1 MIVKIIDI
9 IFFKNFYKK
18 IKYLVFVLVVLKTSS
33 WVFYSFTN
41 KSTIES
47 TSLFVPLKAE
57 LKTECRNTLISD
69 NCIKRSVIT
78 GLPRSNIKIFIKG
91 NTYRRGID
99 VSDTC
104 IYGVAAIDVIY
115 RITAIAPRPKITV
128 ICALPK
134 S

>member
-1 MIVKIIDI
+1 MRYKI
-9 IFFKNFYKK
+9 FYNK
-18 IKYLVFVLVVLKTSS
+18 IKYLAFVLVVLTTSS
-33 WVFYSFTN
+33 CVFYSFAN

-57 LKTECRNTLISD
+57 LKTECRNSLISE

-78 GLPRSNIKIFIKG
+78 GLPRSNIKIFIKR

-99 VSDTC
+99 VSNTC
-104 IYGVAAIDVIY
+104 IYGVAAIDVFY
-115 RITAIAPRPKITV
+115 RVTAILPRPKITV
-128 ICALPK
+128 ICALPE

>member
-1 MIVKIIDI
+1 MR
-9 IFFKNFYKK
+9 YKRCHNK
-18 IKYLVFVLVVLKTSS
+18 FKYLVFVLVILTTSS
-33 WVFYSFTN
+33 CVFYSFAN

-57 LKTECRNTLISD
+57 LKTECRNTLISE
-69 NCIKRSVIT
+69 NCIKWSVIT

-91 NTYRRGID
+91 NTYRGGID

-104 IYGVAAIDVIY
+104 IYGVAAIDVFY
-115 RITAIAPRPKITV
+115 RVTAILPRPKITV
-128 ICALPK
+128 ICALPE

>member
-1 MIVKIIDI
+1 MR
-9 IFFKNFYKK
+9 YKRYHNK
-18 IKYLVFVLVVLKTSS
+18 FKYLVFVLVVLTTSS
-33 WVFYSFTN
+33 CVFYSFAN

-57 LKTECRNTLISD
+57 LKTVCRNTLISE
-69 NCIKRSVIT
+69 NCIKRSVVT

-104 IYGVAAIDVIY
+104 IYGVAAIDVFY
-115 RITAIAPRPKITV
+115 RVTAILPRPRITV
-128 ICALPK
+128 ICALPE

>member
-1 MIVKIIDI
+1 MRYKI
-9 IFFKNFYKK
+9 FYNK
-18 IKYLVFVLVVLKTSS
+18 IKYLAFVLVVLTTSS
-33 WVFYSFTN
+33 CVFYSFAN

-57 LKTECRNTLISD
+57 LKTECRNTLISE

-78 GLPRSNIKIFIKG
+78 GLPRSNIKIFIKR

-99 VSDTC
+99 VSNTC
-104 IYGVAAIDVIY
+104 IYGVAAIDVHY
-115 RITAIAPRPKITV
+115 RITAISPRPKISV
-128 ICALPK
+128 ICALPE

>member
-1 MIVKIIDI
+1 MR
-9 IFFKNFYKK
+9 YKRCHNK
-18 IKYLVFVLVVLKTSS
+18 FKYLVFVLVVLTTSS
-33 WVFYSFTN
+33 CVFYSFAN

-57 LKTECRNTLISD
+57 LKTVCRNTLISE
-69 NCIKRSVIT
+69 NCIKRSVVT

-104 IYGVAAIDVIY
+104 IYGVAAIDVFY
-115 RITAIAPRPKITV
+115 RVTAILPRPKITV
-128 ICALPK
+128 ICALPE

>member
-1 MIVKIIDI
+1 MRYKI
-9 IFFKNFYKK
+9 FYNK
-18 IKYLVFVLVVLKTSS
+18 IRYLAFVLVVLTTSS
-33 WVFYSFTN
+33 CVFYSFAN

-57 LKTECRNTLISD
+57 LKTECRNTLISE

-78 GLPRSNIKIFIKG
+78 GLPRSNIKIFIKR

-99 VSDTC
+99 VSNTC
-104 IYGVAAIDVIY
+104 IYGVAAIDVFY
-115 RITAIAPRPKITV
+115 RVTAILPRPKITV
-128 ICALPK
+128 ICALPE

>member
-1 MIVKIIDI
+1 MR
-9 IFFKNFYKK
+9 YKRCHNK
-18 IKYLVFVLVVLKTSS
+18 FKYLVFVLVILTTSS
-33 WVFYSFTN
+33 CVFYSFAN

-57 LKTECRNTLISD
+57 LKTECRNTLISE

-91 NTYRRGID
+91 NTYRRVID

-104 IYGVAAIDVIY
+104 IYGVAAIDVYY
-115 RITAIAPRPKITV
+115 RITAVLPRPKITV
-128 ICALPK
+128 ICALPE

>member
-1 MIVKIIDI
+1 MRYKI
-9 IFFKNFYKK
+9 FYNK
-18 IKYLVFVLVVLKTSS
+18 IKYLAFVLVVLTTSS
-33 WVFYSFTN
+33 CVFYSFAN

-57 LKTECRNTLISD
+57 LKTECRNSLISE

-78 GLPRSNIKIFIKG
+78 GLPRSNIKIFIKR

-99 VSDTC
+99 VSNTC
-104 IYGVAAIDVIY
+104 IYGVAAIDVYY
-115 RITAIAPRPKITV
+115 RITAILPRPKITV
-128 ICALPK
+128 ICALPE

>member
-1 MIVKIIDI
+1 MR
-9 IFFKNFYKK
+9 YKRCHNK
-18 IKYLVFVLVVLKTSS
+18 FKYLAFVLVTLTTSS
-33 WVFYSFTN
+33 CVFYSFAN

-57 LKTECRNTLISD
+57 LKTECRNTLISE

-78 GLPRSNIKIFIKG
+78 GLPRSNIKIFVEGFGETI
-91 NTYRRGID
+91 ID

-104 IYGVAAIDVIY
+104 IYGVAAIDVHY
-115 RITAIAPRPKITV
+115 RITAVLPRPKITV
-128 ICALPK
+128 ICALPE

>member
-1 MIVKIIDI
+1 MR
-9 IFFKNFYKK
+9 YKRCHNK
-18 IKYLVFVLVVLKTSS
+18 FKYLVFVLVILTTSS
-33 WVFYSFTN
+33 CVFYSFAN

-57 LKTECRNTLISD
+57 LKTECRNTLISE
-69 NCIKRSVIT
+69 NCIKRSVVT
-78 GLPRSNIKIFIKG
+78 GLPRSNINIFIKG

-104 IYGVAAIDVIY
+104 IYGVAAIDVFY
-115 RITAIAPRPKITV
+115 RVTAILPRPKITV
-128 ICALPK
+128 ICALPE